1 MANNTKVVTTPV
13 RISYAHIF
21 EPVAIVEGAK
31 AKYSVSILIPKTN
44 TELVKKINDAIDAA
58 IEKGTSTT
66 FNGKKPN
73 KAALK
78 LPIKDGDD
86 KEDSVY
92 HGHWYL
98 NVSSNNAPQVV
109 DRDLNPIFDKSEVVS
124 GDYCRVSINFGAYNV
139 TGSKGVSA
147 YLGNIQFVRKG
158 EPLGGRTSA
167 STDFGNS
174 SDDDFL

>member
-1 MANNTKVVTTPV
+1 MSNNTKIVTKPL
-13 RISYAHIF
+13 RGSHIHLF
-21 EPVAIVEGAK
+21 DPFAFIDGAK
-31 AKYSVSILIPKTN
+31 EKYSAVVLVPKTD
-44 TELVKKINDAIDAA
+44 TDTVTKINEAIDAA
-58 IEKGTSTT
+58 IEKGVSKV

-78 LPIKDGDD
+78 LPLKDGDLKD
-86 KEDSVY
+86 DPVF

-98 NVSSNNAPQVV
+98 NVSSTNAPQVV
-109 DRDLNPIFDKSEVVS
+109 DRNLNPIFDKSEVVS
-124 GDYCRVSINFGAYNV
+124 GDYFRFAINFAAYNV

-167 STDFGNS
+167 STDFSGS
-174 SDDDFL
+174 TEEDFL